1 MKINYGFERNQRT
14 RAKAIKKEEKL
25 RLRAQE
31 TAERKALKESR
42 TAAGTDTRIPPA
54 EDPPEPESK

>member
-14 RAKAIKKEEKL
+14 RAKALKKEEKL

-31 TAERKALKESR
+31 TAERKALKER
-42 TAAGTDTRIPPA
+42 EATVGTDADRPPSD
-54 EDPPEPESK
+54 DPAEPESK